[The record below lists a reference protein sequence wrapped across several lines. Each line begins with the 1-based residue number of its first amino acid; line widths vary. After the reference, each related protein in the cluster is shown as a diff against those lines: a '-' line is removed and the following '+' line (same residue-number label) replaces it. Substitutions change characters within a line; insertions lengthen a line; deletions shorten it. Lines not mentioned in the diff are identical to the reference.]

1 MKSTR
6 KTVYNHRIAQ
16 NKSTED
22 WETKFVS
29 MLDAPEEDVA
39 NNLLYLAAT
48 KEFGAGRS
56 DYNNFYTES
65 NRDILIS
72 KIKEIANNPYNL
84 KNHPKFKKNIQ
95 AAIDKLNEKI
105 KVQSSSS
112 SGSGAGS
119 GDSSKLDR
127 ESDGVASNIEFGSS
141 SSNTIPG
148 TPTPSV
154 MPELA
159 TDRKPEPGKTYFK
172 PDYLEAFSDLR
183 LVLMYP
189 KKYPA
194 SKPKEIKDFIQKE
207 FLNKYPG
214 DEYIAGFKDSR
225 GRPYSRVREFKY
237 LIQEYNNKNTP
248 KLDELV
254 VLPLRR

>member
-16 NKSTED
+16 NKSKED

-29 MLDAPEEDVA
+29 KLDEDGEDVA

-48 KEFGAGRS
+48 KLFQAGKS
-56 DYNNFYTES
+56 DYNKYYTEENKS
-65 NRDILIS
+65 SLIK
-72 KIKEIANNPYNL
+72 KINEIANHPYNV
-84 KNHPKFKKNIQ
+84 KIHPKFKENIQ
-95 AAIDKLNEKI
+95 TAIDKLNEKI
-105 KVQSSSS
+105 KAQPSSS

-119 GDSSKLDR
+119 GDSSKLDPER
-127 ESDGVASNIEFGSS
+127 DGVASNIEFGSS

-225 GRPYSRVREFKY
+225 GRPYSRVREFNI

>member
-6 KTVYNHRIAQ
+6 KPIYNHRIAQ
-16 NKSTED
+16 NKSTD
-22 WETKFVS
+22 PWETDFVS
-29 MLDAPEEDVA
+29 KLDEDGKDVA

-48 KEFGAGRS
+48 KLFGARKS
-56 DYNNFYTES
+56 NYDEFYTEQNKS
-65 NRDILIS
+65 SLVD
-72 KIKEIANNPYNL
+72 KIKEIANNPYNK
-84 KNHPKFKKNIQ
+84 KNHPKFKDNID
-95 AAIDKLNEKI
+95 AAINKLEEKI
-105 KVQSSSS
+105 KNQSSSS
-112 SGSGAGS
+112 SGSGGTSKIDPEKTGVAENIGFGS
-119 GDSSKLDR
+119 G
-127 ESDGVASNIEFGSS
+127 

-154 MPELA
+154 MPDLA
-159 TDRKPEPGKTYFK
+159 TDRKPLPGKTYFV

-189 KKYPA
+189 KEYPA
-194 SKPKEIKDFIQKE
+194 SKPKEIIDFIQKE

-225 GRPYSRVREFKY
+225 GRPYSRVREHNE
-237 LIQEYNNKNTP
+237 LIKLYNNKNTP
-248 KLDELV
+248 KLKELV

>member
-29 MLDAPEEDVA
+29 KLDAPEVENIG

-48 KEFGAGRS
+48 KLFGAGKDTYK
-56 DYNNFYTES
+56 DYYTDDNKE
-65 NRDILIS
+65 DIIS
-72 KIKEIANNPYNL
+72 KINEIANNPYNL
-84 KNHPKFKKNIQ
+84 KNHPKFKDNINSAIEQLDKEIAKNP
-95 AAIDKLNEKI
+95 KKT
-105 KVQSSSS
+105 
-112 SGSGAGS
+112 
-119 GDSSKLDR
+119 DSQTQKLDP
-127 ESDGVASNIEFGSS
+127 ESDGVASNIEYGSS
-141 SSNTIPG
+141 SSTTIPG
-148 TPTPSV
+148 TPIPSV

-159 TDRKPEPGKTYFK
+159 TDRKPQPGKTYFK

-189 KKYPA
+189 KEYPA
-194 SKPKEIKDFIQKE
+194 SKPKEIRDFIQKE

-225 GRPYSRVREFKY
+225 GRPYSRVREHNI
-237 LIQEYNNKNTP
+237 LIQLYNNKNTP

-254 VLPLRR
+254 VLPLRK

>member
-1 MKSTR
+1 MKST
-6 KTVYNHRIAQ
+6 KKPIYNHRLAQ
-16 NKSTED
+16 KSKDD
-22 WETKFVS
+22 WETNFVS
-29 MLDAPEEDVA
+29 KLDAPEKSNEDVA

-48 KEFGAGRS
+48 KLFGARKS
-56 DYNNFYTES
+56 NYDEFYTES
-65 NRDILIS
+65 NRDILID
-72 KIKEIANNPYNL
+72 KIKEIANNSYNQ
-84 KNHPKFKKNIQ
+84 KIHPKFKENID
-95 AAIDKLNEKI
+95 AAIKKLDDKI
-105 KVQSSSS
+105 KKNPSSS
-112 SGSGAGS
+112 SGSNGT
-119 GDSSKLDR
+119 SKIDP
-127 ESDGVASNIEFGSS
+127 ESAGVASNIEFGSS

-154 MPELA
+154 MPDLA
-159 TDRKPEPGKTYFK
+159 TDRKPLPGKTYFV

-225 GRPYSRVREFKY
+225 GRPYSRVREFNY